1 MSKRLKGFA
10 TEYRAVQFEV
20 KAYDPQAGTIEGY
33 ASTWDLDQGGDIIV
47 KGAFAKT
54 IQERVPQGVVKL
66 LDSHYWDGQHTI
78 GTVTQAREDDRG
90 LYIAASLAGTPDA
103 QAIRQKV
110 MEGHLNRFSIGFE
123 VVRERWERDPAGNLI
138 RYIDELKL
146 YEVSVVPFPMNEQAA
161 VTGIKAQSFDQIL
174 QSGNLR
180 QQFWLIQDALID
192 AILGI
197 IEDEQETDRVNA
209 TAQSI
214 EQYKATMVQWMAQA
228 QSSQLLDARQA
239 VATYKAA
246 RKSEPVQDQPAPAA
260 GPDASPPTGEG
271 DGSKAA
277 EPSAGRS
284 LTAELDLLETE
295 LSLMGE

>member
-10 TEYRAVQFEV
+10 TEYRAVTFEV
-20 KAYDPQAGTIEGY
+20 KAFDPQAGTIEGY

-54 IQERVPQGVVKL
+54 VQERVPAGLVKL

-90 LYIAASLAGTPDA
+90 LYIVASLAGTPDA

-123 VVRERWERDPAGNLI
+123 VVRERWQRDAAGNMV

-146 YEVSVVPFPMNEQAA
+146 YEVSVVPFPMNEQAT
-161 VTGIKAQSFDQIL
+161 VTGVKAQSFEQIL
-174 QSGNLR
+174 RSGNLR
-180 QQFWLIQDALID
+180 EQFWLIQDALID
-192 AILGI
+192 AMLGI
-197 IEDEQETDRVNA
+197 IEDEQETDKVNA

-214 EQYKATMVQWMAQA
+214 DQYKATMVQWMAQA

-246 RKSEPVQDQPAPAA
+246 RKSEPAQDPAPSA

-271 DGSKAA
+271 ARSKAA
-277 EPSAGRS
+277 EPRATS
-284 LTAELDLLETE
+284 LTAALDVLETE